1 MKNTLLTIW
10 NFYLEG
16 FRSMTLG
23 RTLWVIILLKLFVMF
38 FILKMFFFPDFL
50 RDHPTDDDKGTYVG
64 NELIERAIHG
74 KSTDF

>member
-1 MKNTLLTIW
+1 MKNALLAVW

-38 FILKMFFFPDFL
+38 FILKLFFFPSFL
-50 RDHPTDDDKGTYVG
+50 SDHPTEAEKGAYVG
-64 NELIERAIHG
+64 NELIERALPEKPI
-74 KSTDF
+74 DF

>member
-64 NELIERAIHG
+64 HELIERAIPG